1 MGATTVLLPVFVEVA
16 LTLGLLFWVGSMR
29 VAAVRSG
36 LVKTRDIA
44 LREPNWPPHI
54 LRVANAYQSQLE
66 LPVLFYLVSVLA
78 LFTGRASLLLVVLAW
93 LFVVSRLL
101 HALIHVTTNNVP
113 RRFFV
118 FLAGAILVSLM
129 WLVFAADLV
138 FGA

>member
-44 LREPNWPPHI
+44 LREPNWPPHL

-101 HALIHVTTNNVP
+101 HALIHVSTNNVP

>member
-1 MGATTVLLPVFVEVA
+1 MGATAVLLPVFVEVA

-36 LVKTRDIA
+36 AVRTRDIA
-44 LREPNWPPHI
+44 LREPNWPPEV

-66 LPVLFYLVSVLA
+66 LPLLFYLVSILA
-78 LFTGRASLLLVVLAW
+78 LFTGRSSVLLVVLAW

-101 HALIHVTTNNVP
+101 HTLIHVTTNNVP

-118 FLAGAILVSLM
+118 FLTGSILLSLM
-129 WLVFAADLV
+129 WLVFAADILL
-138 FGA
+138 GL

>member
-54 LRVANAYQSQLE
+54 LPVANAYQSQLE
-66 LPVLFYLVSVLA
+66 LPGLFYLVSVLA

-101 HALIHVTTNNVP
+101 HEQPCQHDKQEA
-113 RRFFV
+113 
-118 FLAGAILVSLM
+118 
-129 WLVFAADLV
+129 
-138 FGA
+138 